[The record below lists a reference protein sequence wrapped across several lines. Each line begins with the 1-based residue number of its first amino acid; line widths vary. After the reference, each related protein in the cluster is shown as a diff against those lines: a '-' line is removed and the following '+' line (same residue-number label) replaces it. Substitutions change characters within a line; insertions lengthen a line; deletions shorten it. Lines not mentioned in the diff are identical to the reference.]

1 MSDFDL
7 SPTDDAVEDYYNQ
20 LDAYE
25 RVGAQ
30 HEGAVRTAFRDL
42 LSHGGTQMGWELVPE
57 WSPKHRRIRIDGA
70 LLDEYRLTHGFWEA
84 KDSDDDL
91 DREIQK
97 KLDKG
102 YPADN
107 TIFQAPNRAILMQDG
122 GITFDADIRDPQ
134 TLVDLLRLF
143 FDYEK
148 PAHEE
153 WEHAVAEF
161 KDRVPELGRAVRD
174 VIEEEFE
181 ESQKFRD
188 AFQDFF
194 ALCRQAINPNLSREA
209 VEEMLIQH
217 LLTERLFRTVFNN
230 PDFVR
235 RNVIAREIETVI
247 DALTSRSFSRQQFLQ
262 RLDRFYKAIEE
273 AADAASGFAEKQEF
287 LNTVY
292 EQFFQGFAIDKADTH
307 GIVYTPQPIVDYMV
321 RSVAG
326 LVETE
331 FGQDLADD
339 TVQVLDPFVG
349 TGNFIV
355 RTMQEISARDL
366 ETKYGVRSDGN
377 RGREISVR
385 DLPPEE
391 QPDLHANEV
400 MLLPYYVASMNIEHE
415 FYNRIGEYA
424 PFEGICLVDTFEIE
438 DQKQRPK
445 LFTPE
450 NTERVKQQQNESIKV
465 ILGNP
470 PYNAWQV
477 NANDN
482 NRNRTYEHVDDRVRS
497 TYARDSDATLKNAL
511 SDPYVKAI
519 RWATDRIED
528 EGIVAFVTNNS
539 FVDNLA
545 FDGMRKHLAE
555 DFDRVYVLDC
565 GGNVRKNPKLSGTTH
580 NVFGIQVGVSI
591 NLFLKTPGESEDC
604 RIFYHRMGEF
614 LRKDE
619 RYEVMDEAGDW
630 RGIEWKELEPDDKN
644 RWLVDPETKEFES
657 YVGIGSKDDKKAEWG
672 EAESIFNTFGVGV
685 KTSRDAWVLDFDR
698 RKLSERVKSL
708 VSTYNA
714 DRHRWQARED
724 RNASLQDFLLDDDTQ
739 IKWSPG
745 LRRSLK
751 NGEPGSFE
759 DSKTRVGHYRPFTKM
774 WMYYDDTFI
783 ERPGLFRK
791 FFPTGAESENLA
803 ISLTGK
809 AGEKPFMALMVDVIP
824 DSHITGAGTN
834 AQCFPF
840 YVYDEDGSNRRE
852 NITDWALEQFQTHYG
867 DASITKWDLFYYV
880 YALLHHPR
888 YRERYDGNLKRH
900 LPHLPYAPDFG
911 TFVDAGEQLADLHV
925 GYEDV
930 EPYPLDE
937 KETGQLEWRV
947 DKMRWRQNKTA
958 LKYND
963 FLILEGI
970 PKRAHDY
977 RLAHKSAL
985 EWLTSRYRIKS
996 YGRYDITHD
1005 PNDPDDKWYIVDLI
1019 KRVTRVSVETV
1030 EIVENLPDPGLPE
1043 IE

>member
-1 MSDFDL
+1 MSQLDL
-7 SPTDDAVEDYYNQ
+7 SPTDDAVEDYYDQ

-42 LSHGGTQMGWELVPE
+42 LDHGGSQMGWELVPE
-57 WSPKHRRIRIDGA
+57 WSPRDRRIRIDGA
-70 LLDEYRLTHGFWEA
+70 LLDEYRLIHGFWEA

-102 YPADN
+102 YPAEN
-107 TIFQAPNRAILMQDG
+107 TIFQAPNRAVLMQDG

-161 KDRVPELGRAVRD
+161 KVRVPELGRAVRN

-181 ESQKFRD
+181 ENQKFRD

-292 EQFFQGFAIDKADTH
+292 EQFFQGFAVDKADTH

-424 PFEGICLVDTFEIE
+424 PFEGICLVDTFKIE

-445 LFTPE
+445 LFAPE

-511 SDPYVKAI
+511 YDPYVKAI

-539 FVDNLA
+539 FVHNLA

-555 DFDRVYVLDC
+555 DFDRIYVLDC

-580 NVFGIQVGVSI
+580 NVFGIQVGVSV
-591 NLFLKTPGESEDC
+591 NFFVKTPGESENC

-614 LRKDE
+614 LRKEE
-619 RYEVMDEAGDW
+619 RYGVMDEAGDW
-630 RGIEWKELEPDDKN
+630 RRIDWEELEPDDKH
-644 RWLVDPETKEFES
+644 RWLVNPQTKEFES
-657 YVGIGSKDDKKAEWG
+657 YLAIGSKEAKKAEQG
-672 EAESIFNTFGVGV
+672 EAESIFRTYSNGV
-685 KTSRDAWVLDFDR
+685 KTSKNAFVYDFDEGTLEKR
-698 RKLSERVKSL
+698 MQGMIDLYNQEVNRWANRTNRN
-708 VSTYNA
+708 VSI
-714 DRHRWQARED
+714 QE
-724 RNASLQDFLLDDDTQ
+724 FLIDDDTQ
-739 IKWSPG
+739 IKWTRE
-745 LRRSLK
+745 LRR
-751 NGEPGSFE
+751 
-759 DSKTRVGHYRPFTKM
+759 RVKQGKLAEFDRTNIVNAYFRPFAEKKL
-774 WMYYDDTFI
+774 YYD
-783 ERPGLFRK
+783 ELLLNRPGPFAQA
-791 FFPTGAESENLA
+791 FPTQASKEENR
-803 ISLTGK
+803 
-809 AGEKPFMALMVDVIP
+809 ALWVK
-824 DSHITGAGTN
+824 
-834 AQCFPF
+834 
-840 YVYDEDGSNRRE
+840 EGS
-852 NITDWALEQFQTHYG
+852 G
-867 DASITKWDLFYYV
+867 
-880 YALLHHPR
+880 
-888 YRERYDGNLKRH
+888 
-900 LPHLPYAPDFG
+900 
-911 TFVDAGEQLADLHV
+911 
-925 GYEDV
+925 
-930 EPYPLDE
+930 
-937 KETGQLEWRV
+937 
-947 DKMRWRQNKTA
+947 
-958 LKYND
+958 
-963 FLILEGI
+963 
-970 PKRAHDY
+970 
-977 RLAHKSAL
+977 
-985 EWLTSRYRIKS
+985 
-996 YGRYDITHD
+996 
-1005 PNDPDDKWYIVDLI
+1005 
-1019 KRVTRVSVETV
+1019 
-1030 EIVENLPDPGLPE
+1030 
-1043 IE
+1043 

>member
-1 MSDFDL
+1 MSELDL
-7 SPTDDAVEDYYNQ
+7 SPTDDAVEDYYDQ
-20 LDAYE
+20 LEAYE

-57 WSPKHRRIRIDGA
+57 WSPQDRRIRIDGA

-107 TIFQAPNRAILMQDG
+107 TIFQAPNRAVLMQDG

-134 TLVDLLRLF
+134 TLVDLLKLF

-161 KDRVPELGRAVRD
+161 KDRVPELGRAVRE

-181 ESQKFRD
+181 QNDKFRE
-188 AFQDFF
+188 AFQNFF
-194 ALCRQAINPNLSREA
+194 ALCQQAINPNLSREA

-247 DALTSRSFSRQQFLQ
+247 DALTSRSFSRQEFLQ

-273 AADAASGFAEKQEF
+273 AADAAAGFGEKQEF

-292 EQFFQGFAIDKADTH
+292 EQFFQGFAVDKADTH

-321 RSVAG
+321 NSVAG
-326 LVETE
+326 LVEE
-331 FGQDLADD
+331 HFGQSLAGDN
-339 TVQVLDPFVG
+339 VQVLDPFVG

-355 RTMQEISARDL
+355 RAMQELPTRRLKD
-366 ETKYGVRSDGN
+366 KYGASG
-377 RGREISVR
+377 
-385 DLPPEE
+385 EE
-391 QPDLHANEV
+391 PDLHANEV
-400 MLLPYYVASMNIEHE
+400 MLLPYYVASMNVEHAYYE
-415 FYNRIGEYA
+415 RTGTYA
-424 PFEGICLVDTFEIE
+424 PYEGICLVDTFEIE

-450 NTERVKQQQNESIKV
+450 NTERVTRQQEQPLKV

-470 PYNAWQV
+470 PYNAWL

-497 TYARDSDATLKNAL
+497 TYSADSSATNKNAL

-539 FVDNLA
+539 FVDSLA
-545 FDGMRKHLAE
+545 FDGVRKHLE
-555 DFDRVYVLDC
+555 KDFSTIYHLNLR
-565 GGNVRKNPKLSGTTH
+565 GNARTSGERRKREAGNVFNDQIR
-580 NVFGIQVGVSI
+580 VGVGITFFIKRANDSDEPA
-591 NLFLKTPGESEDC
+591 T
-604 RIFYHRMGEF
+604 IFYHEADDY
-614 LRKDE
+614 LRSAEKQE
-619 RYEVMDEAGDW
+619 LLKKAGDW
-630 RGIEWKELEPDDKN
+630 RGIEWEELAPDDKH
-644 RWLVDPETKEFES
+644 RWLVDPQTKEFES
-657 YVGIGSKDDKKAEWG
+657 YVAIGSKDAKKAERG
-672 EAESIFNTFGVGV
+672 EAETIFKMYCRGAET
-685 KTSRDAWVLDFDR
+685 TRDAWVYDFDSEA
-698 RKLSERVKSL
+698 LHERVKSFIE
-708 VSTYNA
+708 VYNSEV
-714 DRHRWQARED
+714 RRWENRED
-724 RNASLQDFLLDDDTQ
+724 RQASPRDFVLDDDTT
-739 IKWSPG
+739 IKWSSS
-745 LRRSLK
+745 LRRDLK
-751 NGEPGSFE
+751 AGRTANFSS
-759 DSKTRVGHYRPFTKM
+759 DRVRSALYRPFTKM
-774 WMYYDDTFI
+774 DLFYDQRLVH
-783 ERPGLFRK
+783 RPGYFSN
-791 FFPTGAESENLA
+791 FFPTAEAEEENRT
-803 ISLTGK
+803 ICVTDKGSD
-809 AGEKPFMALMVDVIP
+809 KPFMTLMTDAIP
-824 DSHITGAGTN
+824 DLHVTGAATS

-840 YVYDEDGSNRRE
+840 YVYDEDGTNRRE
-852 NITDWALEQFQTHYG
+852 NVTDWALEQVQTHYG
-867 DASITKWDLFYYV
+867 DSSITKWDIFYYV

-888 YRERYDGNLKRH
+888 YRERYEGPLSRH
-900 LPHLPYAPDFG
+900 LPHLPYAPDFAA
-911 TFVDAGEQLADLHV
+911 FAEAGEQLADLHV

-937 KETGQLEWRV
+937 NESGQLEWHV
-947 DKMRWRQNKTA
+947 EKMQWRQNKTA

-963 FLILEGI
+963 FLTLEGI
-970 PKRAHDY
+970 PKKAHDY
-977 RLAHKSAL
+977 QLAHKSAL
-985 EWLTSRYRIKS
+985 GWLKSRYRIKTYS
-996 YGRYDITHD
+996 RYDITHD
-1005 PNDPDDKWYIVDLI
+1005 PNDPDNKWYIVDLI
-1019 KRVTRVSVETV
+1019 KRMTTVSVETV
-1030 EIVENLPDPGLPE
+1030 DIIENLPDLGLPE
-1043 IE
+1043 TE

>member
-1 MSDFDL
+1 MSQLDL
-7 SPTDDAVEDYYNQ
+7 SPTDDAVEDYYDQ

-42 LSHGGTQMGWELVPE
+42 LDHGGSQMGWELVPE
-57 WSPKHRRIRIDGA
+57 WSPRDRRIRIDGA

-84 KDSDDDL
+84 KDSNDDL

-107 TIFQAPNRAILMQDG
+107 TIFQAPNRAVLMQDG
-122 GITFDADIRDPQ
+122 GIAFDADIRDPQ
-134 TLVDLLRLF
+134 TLVDLLALF

-161 KDRVPELGRAVRD
+161 KDRVPELGRAVRE

-181 ESQKFRD
+181 ENDRFRE
-188 AFQDFF
+188 AFQEFF

-217 LLTERLFRTVFNN
+217 LLTERLFRKVFNN

-247 DALTSRSFSRQQFLQ
+247 DALTSRSFSRREFLQ

-273 AADAASGFAEKQEF
+273 AADAAAGFGEKQEF

-292 EQFFQGFAIDKADTH
+292 EQFFQGFAVDKADTH

-321 RSVAG
+321 NSVAG
-326 LVETE
+326 LVEE
-331 FGQDLADD
+331 HFGQSLAGDN
-339 TVQVLDPFVG
+339 VQVLDPFVG

-355 RTMQEISARDL
+355 RAMQELPTRRLKD
-366 ETKYGVRSDGN
+366 KYGANG
-377 RGREISVR
+377 
-385 DLPPEE
+385 EE
-391 QPDLHANEV
+391 PDLHANEV
-400 MLLPYYVASMNIEHE
+400 MLLPYYVASMNVEHAYYE
-415 FYNRIGEYA
+415 RTGTYA
-424 PFEGICLVDTFEIE
+424 PYEGICLVDTFEIE

-450 NTERVKQQQNESIKV
+450 NTERVTRQQEQPLKV

-497 TYARDSDATLKNAL
+497 TYSADSSATNKNAL

-545 FDGMRKHLAE
+545 FNGMRKHLAE
-555 DFDRVYVLDC
+555 DFDRIYVLDC

-580 NVFGIQVGVSI
+580 NVFGIQVGVSV
-591 NLFLKTPGESEDC
+591 NFFVKTPGESEDC
-604 RIFYHRMGEF
+604 RLFYHRMGEF
-614 LRKDE
+614 LRKEE

-630 RGIEWKELEPDDKN
+630 RGIEWEELEPDDKH
-644 RWLVDPETKEFES
+644 RWLVDPQTQEFES
-657 YVGIGSKDDKKAEWG
+657 YVAIGSKDAKKAERG
-672 EAESIFNTFGVGV
+672 EAETIFNKYCRGLA
-685 KTSRDAWVLDFDR
+685 TSKDAYVYDLDEEALLER
-698 RKLSERVKSL
+698 MERVVDL
-708 VSTYNA
+708 YNQEVS
-714 DRHRWQARED
+714 RWMNRSD
-724 RNASLQDFLLDDDTQ
+724 RNADLREFLLDDDTR
-739 IKWSPG
+739 IKWSRE
-745 LRRSLK
+745 LRRNVK
-751 NGEPGSFE
+751 RGRTTEF
-759 DSKTRVGHYRPFTKM
+759 DTDYVRRAMYRPFVKM
-774 WMYYDDTFI
+774 PLYFDPVFMEMTYLQPY
-783 ERPGLFRK
+783 
-791 FFPTGAESENLA
+791 FFPTAEAEEENRV
-803 ISLTGK
+803 ICVTDKGSD
-809 AGEKPFMALMVDVIP
+809 KPFMTLMTDTIP
-824 DSHITGAGTN
+824 DLHVTGAATS

-840 YVYDEDGSNRRE
+840 YVYDEDGTNRRE
-852 NITDWALEQFQTHYG
+852 NITDWALEQFQMHYG
-867 DASITKWDLFYYV
+867 ASGSGPEQASSITKWDLFYYV

-888 YRERYDGNLKRH
+888 YRERYAGNLKRH

-911 TFVDAGEQLADLHV
+911 AFVGAGKQLADLHV
-925 GYEDV
+925 DYEDV

-937 KETGQLEWRV
+937 TESGQLEWRV
-947 DKMRWRQNKTA
+947 EKMRWRQNKTA

-963 FLILEGI
+963 FLTLEGI
-970 PKRAHDY
+970 PKTAHDY
-977 RLAHKSAL
+977 QLAHKSAL
-985 EWLTSRYRIKS
+985 GWLKSRYRIKT
-996 YGRYDITHD
+996 YNRYDITHD

-1030 EIVENLPDPGLPE
+1030 EIVENLPRLELPE
-1043 IE
+1043 R

>member
-1 MSDFDL
+1 MSDLDL
-7 SPTDDAVEDYYNQ
+7 SPTDDAVEDYYDQ

-42 LSHGGTQMGWELVPE
+42 LDHGGTQMGWELVPE

-107 TIFQAPNRAILMQDG
+107 TIFQAPNRAVLMQDG
-122 GITFDADIRDPQ
+122 GIAFDADIRDPQ
-134 TLVDLLRLF
+134 KLVDLLTLF
-143 FDYEK
+143 FDHEK

-161 KDRVPELGRAVRD
+161 KDRVPELGRAVRE
-174 VIEEEFE
+174 VIEEGFE
-181 ESQKFRD
+181 QNDKFRD

-194 ALCRQAINPNLSREA
+194 ALCQQAINPNLSREA

-217 LLTERLFRTVFNN
+217 LLTERLFRKVFNN

-247 DALTSRSFSRQQFLQ
+247 DALTSRSFSRQEFLQ
-262 RLDRFYKAIEE
+262 RLDRFYTAIEE
-273 AADAASGFAEKQEF
+273 AADAAAGFGEKQEF

-292 EQFFQGFAIDKADTH
+292 EQFFQGFAVDKADTH

-321 RSVAG
+321 NSVAG
-326 LVETE
+326 LVEE
-331 FGQDLADD
+331 HFGQSLDD
-339 TVQVLDPFVG
+339 DNVQVLDPFVG

-355 RTMQEISARDL
+355 RAMQELPTRRLKD
-366 ETKYGVRSDGN
+366 KYGADG
-377 RGREISVR
+377 
-385 DLPPEE
+385 EE
-391 QPDLHANEV
+391 PDLHANEV
-400 MLLPYYVASMNIEHE
+400 MLLPYYVASMNVEHAYYE
-415 FYNRIGEYA
+415 RTGTYA
-424 PFEGICLVDTFEIE
+424 PYEGICLVDTFEIE

-450 NTERVKQQQNESIKV
+450 NTERVTRQQEQPIKV

-497 TYARDSDATLKNAL
+497 TYAKDSSATNKNAL
-511 SDPYVKAI
+511 YDPYVKAV

-555 DFDRVYVLDC
+555 DFDCIYVLDC

-580 NVFGIQVGVSI
+580 NVFGIQVGVSV
-591 NLFLKTPGESEDC
+591 NFFVKTPGDSEDC

-614 LRKDE
+614 LRKEE

-630 RGIEWKELEPDDKN
+630 RGVDWEELDPDDKH
-644 RWLVDPETKEFES
+644 RWLVDPQTKEFES
-657 YVGIGSKDDKKAEWG
+657 YVAIGSKKAKKTDWG
-672 EAESIFNTFGVGV
+672 EAETIF
-685 KTSRDAWVLDFDR
+685 KTYCRGLETTRDAWVYDFDDEALR
-698 RKLSERVKSL
+698 ERVKSL
-708 VSTYNA
+708 VEVYNSEVRRWENRT
-714 DRHRWQARED
+714 DRQANLR
-724 RNASLQDFLLDDDTQ
+724 DFVLDDDTK
-739 IKWSPG
+739 IKWSSS
-745 LRRSLK
+745 LRRDLK
-751 NGEPGSFE
+751 AGKTTSFEPG
-759 DSKTRVGHYRPFTKM
+759 KLRIAQYRPFCQKHVFFDPVLIHRTGS
-774 WMYYDDTFI
+774 FA
-783 ERPGLFRK
+783 R
-791 FFPTGAESENLA
+791 FFPTPQAAEENRLLWVKQG
-803 ISLTGK
+803 SGW
-809 AGEKPFMALMVDVIP
+809 PFFALVANQIVDLLP
-824 DSHITGAGTN
+824 QSGS
-834 AQCFPF
+834 QCFPF
-840 YVYDEDGSNRRE
+840 YVYDEDGKNRRE
-852 NITDWALEQFQTHYG
+852 NITDWALAQFREHYS
-867 DASITKWDLFYYV
+867 DASISKWDIFYYV
-880 YALLHHPR
+880 YGVLHHPR
-888 YRERYDGNLKRH
+888 YRERYADNLDRK
-900 LPHLPYAPDFG
+900 LPHIPFAPSFHK
-911 TFVDAGEQLADLHV
+911 FAEAGEQLADLHV

-937 KETGQLEWRV
+937 KESGQLEWRV
-947 DKMRWRQNKTA
+947 EKMQWRQNKTA

-963 FLILEGI
+963 FLTLEGI
-970 PKRAHDY
+970 PKTAHRY
-977 RLAHKSAL
+977 EVGNRTAL
-985 EWLTSRYRIKS
+985 EWLRNQYRVRT
-996 YGRYDITHD
+996 YNRYDITHD
-1005 PNDPDDKWYIVDLI
+1005 PNDPDDRWYIVDLI

-1030 EIVENLPDPGLPE
+1030 EIVEDLSDLGLPV
-1043 IE
+1043 